1 MMMMIMCSSVLARL
15 ECARNLAASLVH
27 QGNLCEKT
35 SAFIM
40 CAYVIPYNVC
50 ANRWLSQIASHW
62 LFRSVSHSDSLKVT
76 LIVWGGGGGGVSL

>member
-1 MMMMIMCSSVLARL
+1 MMMMMIFMSSSVLARL

-50 ANRWLSQIASHW
+50 WLSQSD
-62 LFRSVSHSDSLKVT
+62 SHSDSLKVT
-76 LIVWGGGGGGVSL
+76 VSLTVILSK